1 MKRKQCLKIIASVI
15 DKSMSVDYLSSLTQI
30 CFDHIEY
37 LGERENVLNNM
48 YLQVANNMGINTNP
62 ADYASMSLA
71 AMVEVQNNR
80 KPNLVYKWSQCLTRK
95 SEGKPVLQMNRMPL
109 GLIQFQIEFFSCTN
123 STQVSETMESEF
135 DRRFIKL
142 FGGPMWSGMERNF
155 HKDPKKV

>member
-1 MKRKQCLKIIASVI
+1 MERKQCLKIIASVI

-30 CFDHIEY
+30 CFDHIEH

-109 GLIQFQIEFFSCTN
+109 GLIQFQIEFFF
-123 STQVSETMESEF
+123 M
-135 DRRFIKL
+135 
-142 FGGPMWSGMERNF
+142 
-155 HKDPKKV
+155 H